1 MHGGVCG
8 GVDLGRGS
16 VWWCNGVCDSVDM
29 GHGGQERHGCI
40 CGSAD
45 LGCRGVAMQWLME
58 VWQGDGSWRRVG
70 PRWVVHG
77 VCVVVHSVRDESW
90 TLNIYRN

>member
-1 MHGGVCG
+1 MWWYNGVCG
-8 GVDLGRGS
+8 
-16 VWWCNGVCDSVDM
+16 SVDM
-29 GHGGQERHGCI
+29 GHGGQERHDCI

-58 VWQGDGSWRRVG
+58 VWQCDGSWRRVRL
-70 PRWVVHG
+70 RWVVHG
-77 VCVVVHSVRDESW
+77 VRVVVRSIRNESW